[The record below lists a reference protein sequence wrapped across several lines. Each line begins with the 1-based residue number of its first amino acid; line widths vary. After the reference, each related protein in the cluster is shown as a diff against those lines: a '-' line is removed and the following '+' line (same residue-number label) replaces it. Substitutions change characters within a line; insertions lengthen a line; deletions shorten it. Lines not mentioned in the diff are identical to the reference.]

1 MSPQVGFFFVTL
13 GKELIRPGQKFPI
26 QVTCGFPGV
35 EKSMFCKFNR
45 KTMMGTGV
53 QTGQKALHGL
63 GRLKIENPC
72 RFQISRGPRI
82 FLVKRHH
89 GFVLRLNYLAL
100 ERPSTH
106 FTVSK
111 TKAEAVKMDE

>member
-1 MSPQVGFFFVTL
+1 VT
-13 GKELIRPGQKFPI
+13 G
-26 QVTCGFPGV
+26 GFPGI
-35 EKSMFCKFNR
+35 EKAMFCKFNR

-53 QTGQKALHGL
+53 QTCQKSLNGM

-89 GFVLRLNYLAL
+89 GFVLGLNYLAL
-100 ERPSTH
+100 DRPSTH